1 MMAGYRREPVDL
13 GACESRAR
21 RGPCFVCAIVAGKPD
36 YRHEVV
42 YEDEHHIAFLD
53 RWPTVLAKCLVAPK
67 AHVERVVGDLDG
79 AEFHRLMGVVR
90 LVALA
95 VEDVVAPERTY
106 LLSLGSQ
113 QGNAHIHWHVAG
125 LPPGVPYDEQQFHAL
140 MAENG
145 VIRQTTPDE
154 QRLGR
159 LIRQAVLARAGG
171 GRAGASRGGQTG
183 LYGEGGS
190 QVSG

>member
-1 MMAGYRREPVDL
+1 M
-13 GACESRAR
+13 
-21 RGPCFVCAIVAGKPD
+21 
-36 YRHEVV
+36 V